1 MMSGI
6 AGMGEAEELSFDTF
20 GNDNADPRT
29 LLLHVNIDTTNTNDD
44 EEDEDE
50 QDDHST
56 TAGSR
61 SSRRRQKRKN
71 KKNTYASGYRTRPL
85 ESQMEK
91 NSTYD
96 SSSLATCY
104 VRGRCHALK
113 CIVPRCVK
121 EELIIIRWY
130 TAANGTFPYFFF
142 PM

>member
-1 MMSGI
+1 LR
-6 AGMGEAEELSFDTF
+6 E
-20 GNDNADPRT
+20 R
-29 LLLHVNIDTTNTNDD
+29 
-44 EEDEDE
+44 
-50 QDDHST
+50 
-56 TAGSR
+56 R
-61 SSRRRQKRKN
+61 SLKM
-71 KKNTYASGYRTRPL
+71 KNTYASGYRTRPL

-96 SSSLATCY
+96 SSSLATKTQIRSESTCY